1 MEHIQIFVHICTV
14 FVRIITSAPENSG
27 FHSNKNLMHREN
39 FFTIPNLISSYR
51 LLVFPL
57 ILYFVITG
65 NEKLF
70 AIFLIINLLSDIL
83 DGFIARRFN
92 MQTEIGA
99 KLDSFADNLTY
110 LLAFTGLLVF
120 KMEELQPHLISF
132 FIFIGML
139 VLTVIVSL
147 IKFRKFPSFHL
158 YWTKIGGYLQGAF
171 FICVFTLGFWTPFY
185 YLVIAWGIIGALEHI
200 AIQMVIPEM
209 RSNVRGLYWV
219 LKERQKGK

>member
-1 MEHIQIFVHICTV
+1 M
-14 FVRIITSAPENSG
+14 
-27 FHSNKNLMHREN
+27 NLMHRES

-51 LLVFPL
+51 LIVFPL
-57 ILYFVITG
+57 ILIFILAG
-65 NEKLF
+65 HEKLF
-70 AIFLIINLLSDIL
+70 AIFLIINLLTDIL

-110 LLAFTGLLVF
+110 LLAFAGLLVF
-120 KMEELQPHLISF
+120 KMEEMKPHLVSF
-132 FIFIGML
+132 SIFIAML

-171 FICVFTLGFWTPFY
+171 FISVFTLGFWTPFY
-185 YLVIAWGIIGALEHI
+185 YLVIAWGIAGALEHI
-200 AIQMVIPEM
+200 AIQMIIPEM

-219 LKERQKGK
+219 LRERQKDGRK